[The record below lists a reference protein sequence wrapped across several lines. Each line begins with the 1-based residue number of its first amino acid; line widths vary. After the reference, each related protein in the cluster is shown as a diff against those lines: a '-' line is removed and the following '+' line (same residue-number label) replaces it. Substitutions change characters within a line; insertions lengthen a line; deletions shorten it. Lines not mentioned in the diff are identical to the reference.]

1 MPVAQTMPAT
11 GRRSAP
17 PGSGLRASARFLKGL
32 GDATRLR
39 ILDLLLERERTVG
52 ELVELLELS
61 QARVSTHLACLRWC
75 GYVQARKEG
84 RRVWYAVRD
93 HRIERLLRLVAELA
107 APNARH
113 LASCTRIGPEW
124 I

>member
-1 MPVAQTMPAT
+1 MLVNPEMAVK
-11 GRRSAP
+11 
-17 PGSGLRASARFLKGL
+17 ASARFFKGL

-39 ILDLLLERERTVG
+39 ILELLLEKERTVG
-52 ELVELLELS
+52 ELVELLNLP

-84 RRVWYAVRD
+84 RRVFYQLADR
-93 HRIERLLRLVAELA
+93 RIEQLLRLADELA
-107 APNARH
+107 LPHAQH

-124 I
+124 V

>member
-1 MPVAQTMPAT
+1 MPVASALPAPT
-11 GRRSAP
+11 QRSEP
-17 PGSGLRASARFLKGL
+17 PGADLRASSRFLKGL

-39 ILDLLLERERTVG
+39 IIGLLLERERSVG
-52 ELVELLELS
+52 ELVDQLELS

-75 GYVQARKEG
+75 GYVQARRDG
-84 RRVWYAVRD
+84 RRVWYSVPDR
-93 HRIERLLRLVAELA
+93 RIERLLRLVAELA

-124 I
+124 V